1 MKKFLKSALLFL
13 VFIIPLA
20 ACSNETNELEGESFS
35 VFTPNPTDD
44 YSDLP
49 EIPSKDFVFK
59 FEKNGKMEVIRYG
72 EEYSGT
78 YELNDKNEL
87 IMTVDD
93 KDKNTVD
100 FAIRSFEPHEKNNDV
115 YIGTVA
121 KSDVPEGHAL
131 TNEFYSFSI
140 EEPIG
145 FQKIDD

>member
-59 FEKNGKMEVIRYG
+59 FEKNGKMKVIRYG

>member
-49 EIPSKDFVFK
+49 EIPSKNFVFK
-59 FEKNGKMEVIRYG
+59 FEKNGKMKVIRYG

-78 YELNDKNEL
+78 YELNNKNEL
-87 IMTVDD
+87 IMAVDD
-93 KDKNTVD
+93 NDKNTVD
-100 FAIRSFEPHEKNNDV
+100 FAIRSFEQYEKNDNI
-115 YIGTVA
+115 YLGTVA

-140 EEPIG
+140 KEPIG
-145 FQKIDD
+145 LQKFED